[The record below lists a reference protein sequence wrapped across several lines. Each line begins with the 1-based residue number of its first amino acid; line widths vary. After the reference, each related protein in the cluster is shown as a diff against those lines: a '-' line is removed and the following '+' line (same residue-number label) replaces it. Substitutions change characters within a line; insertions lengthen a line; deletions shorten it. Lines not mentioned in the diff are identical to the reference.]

1 MKNNKFIKRAA
12 VCLFAVAAIAAGFW
26 YVFFV
31 LELDSFSD
39 KRSNESFDAEKSGL
53 VDTGEA
59 TLTSG
64 GVDGSALPTP
74 TEAVF
79 YVVFVCGEVVTPDV
93 YSLPAGSLV
102 RDAVAAAGGFSDKA
116 DREYL
121 NLARE
126 VSDHERVYVPSLEE
140 TAVQTAYWNGGGATG
155 GNGSGSGSG
164 GSSGNGAGGN
174 SGSGTGGSSGNVAGS
189 GSATSGRRTEESDKS
204 MAGSGNGSNSGIN
217 GNGLVNINTATAEEL
232 ITLPGI
238 GEARARD
245 IISYRTNIGPFE
257 KIEDIKNV
265 SGIGDKMF
273 TKLMGLITVE

>member
-140 TAVQTAYWNGGGATG
+140 TAVQTV
-155 GNGSGSGSG
+155 
-164 GSSGNGAGGN
+164 
-174 SGSGTGGSSGNVAGS
+174 GGSSGNVAGS
-189 GSATSGRRTEESDKS
+189 GSAASGRRTEESDKS